1 MTEKARHTSGGM
13 MLGQPVSCKNERKS
27 RIAGRREPIFLAG
40 KPMHS
45 RIRVSR
51 IKRVMHWR
59 LERFVMRRHRSILQ
73 TARNIKPAEA
83 VFLQHEWRVASD
95 SIKAALV
102 SGWSKLWRLVQRKIG
117 VINSGPFLLR
127 AVPPD

>member
-1 MTEKARHTSGGM
+1 TR
-13 MLGQPVSCKNERKS
+13 
-27 RIAGRREPIFLAG
+27 RREPIFLAG

-45 RIRVSR
+45 RIRVAR
-51 IKRVMHWR
+51 VKRVMHGR
-59 LERFVMRRHRSILQ
+59 LERVVVFRHRSILQ
-73 TARNIKPAEA
+73 TARDIKPPEP
-83 VFLQHEWRVASD
+83 VFMRDERRVAGN